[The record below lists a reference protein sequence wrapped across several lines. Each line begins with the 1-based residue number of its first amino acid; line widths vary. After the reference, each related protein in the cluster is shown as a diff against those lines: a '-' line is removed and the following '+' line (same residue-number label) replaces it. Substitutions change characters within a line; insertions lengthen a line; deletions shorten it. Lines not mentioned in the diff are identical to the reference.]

1 MKLSPS
7 VSGALA
13 LALVLV
19 LAVTAEEADHLIP
32 YGSYVERHSFQAPLA
47 DGKVPFWSLG
57 AGARVEDGAKV
68 RLTPARQSRL
78 GYCWNDAPTTL
89 TDWEVTISFQV
100 TGQPALGGDGFALWF
115 TSKAGMMGPVYG
127 GMDYWDGLGI
137 FFDTFNNDGSGAHP
151 AIVAVMN
158 DGSLSYDQ
166 ATDGASQA
174 LASCQASF
182 RNLDYPSQV
191 RVIYQYGTLSLSHDV
206 ASNGNWVECFS
217 VQNVELGI
225 DKYFG
230 LTAGTGDLA
239 DNHDVFSFN
248 TRSLTPANVDLDAI
262 RSRFKSKH
270 DHYNMAAGSSQPM
283 AQDTFQN
290 EVLKMLHQI
299 QSTANVIE
307 SNAVSLKNAM
317 EGGMPRRGMPDRV
330 PASGGSVDGIAR
342 QLNDLASR
350 LSEAIS
356 SRTSP
361 SLVRISDTLSA
372 VQSAVS
378 NLHARSSSSAT
389 GGSADAGAIAS
400 TVRSEVNAAIRDLPT
415 SAALARIVAEAVAD
429 GAGAN
434 SGGGGWLFA
443 IAMFIAGL
451 LAGWGVSAF
460 VAKSSRS
467 AYKLP

>member
-1 MKLSPS
+1 M
-7 VSGALA
+7 
-13 LALVLV
+13 
-19 LAVTAEEADHLIP
+19 
-32 YGSYVERHSFQAPLA
+32 
-47 DGKVPFWSLG
+47 
-57 AGARVEDGAKV
+57 
-68 RLTPARQSRL
+68 
-78 GYCWNDAPTTL
+78 
-89 TDWEVTISFQV
+89 
-100 TGQPALGGDGFALWF
+100 
-115 TSKAGMMGPVYG
+115 
-127 GMDYWDGLGI
+127 
-137 FFDTFNNDGSGAHP
+137 
-151 AIVAVMN
+151 
-158 DGSLSYDQ
+158 
-166 ATDGASQA
+166 
-174 LASCQASF
+174 
-182 RNLDYPSQV
+182 
-191 RVIYQYGTLSLSHDV
+191 
-206 ASNGNWVECFS
+206 
-217 VQNVELGI
+217 
-225 DKYFG
+225 
-230 LTAGTGDLA
+230 
-239 DNHDVFSFN
+239 FSFN

-361 SLVRISDTLSA
+361 SL
-372 VQSAVS
+372 
-378 NLHARSSSSAT
+378 
-389 GGSADAGAIAS
+389 
-400 TVRSEVNAAIRDLPT
+400 
-415 SAALARIVAEAVAD
+415 ARIVAEAVAD